1 MDVPVNKIKEFETDY
16 ISFLHSKHQ
25 DILDSLAK
33 GKLSDEITNTLKSV
47 AKELSSKY
55 KEK

>member
-16 ISFLHSKHQ
+16 IAFLHSKHQ
-25 DILDSLAK
+25 DVLDSLAK
-33 GKLSDEITNTLKSV
+33 GNLSDEITNTLKSV
-47 AKELSSKY
+47 SKELSSKY